1 MTKKFIFVDDDA
13 KVLKGLQRMLRKYRK
28 EWDMTFALSG
38 AETLKIMETET
49 FDVIVSDM
57 RMPEMNGDELLN
69 EVKKCSP
76 QTVRIILSGHA
87 EAEMIMKTVKAA
99 HQFLAKPCDPELLK
113 YTVSRVSAL
122 RGLLADERLLNV
134 ASQVE
139 SLPSLPSI
147 YTRVMEVLRQPD
159 YSIRE
164 VGEIISEDLGMTS
177 KILQLVNSAFFGIP
191 RRFSDVTE
199 AVVFLGYDTI
209 HALVL
214 TFGIF
219 SQFSSKKIAGLDIEK
234 LSAHGLMTASV
245 AKSIAKAET
254 KEKEIID
261 DTFMAGLLH
270 DVGKLILASGL
281 TETYREVDKRLKQE
295 KITRHAAEMDVFGIT
310 HAEIGAYLLGIWGL
324 SDHIIESIAWHHDPE
339 SSPVKG
345 FSPLAAVHAANVMV
359 NRHSVVEPL
368 DQVDLS
374 KDDAGL
380 DTDFLD
386 RINCSNRIG
395 TWQDLAVE
403 VLRKA
408 EANE

>member
-28 EWDMTFALSG
+28 EWDMTFAQSG
-38 AETLKIMETET
+38 PETLKIMETEN

-69 EVKKCSP
+69 EVKERSP

-87 EAEMIMKTVKAA
+87 ETEMIMKTVKAA

-122 RGLLADERLLNV
+122 RGLLADERLLHV
-134 ASQVE
+134 ASKVE

-147 YTRVMEVLRQPD
+147 YSRVMEVLQQPD

-191 RRFSDVTE
+191 RRFSDVSE
-199 AVVFLGYDTI
+199 AVVYLGHDTVQS
-209 HALVL
+209 LVL

-234 LSAHGLMTASV
+234 LSTHGLKTASI
-245 AKSIAKAET
+245 AKAITKAET

-261 DTFMAGLLH
+261 DTFMASLLH
-270 DVGKLILASGL
+270 DVGQLILASGL
-281 TETYREVDKRLKQE
+281 TETYREVDKRIKQE
-295 KITRHAAEMDVFGIT
+295 NMIRHAAELDVFGIT
-310 HAEIGAYLLGIWGL
+310 HAEVGAYLLGIWGL
-324 SDHIIESIAWHHDPE
+324 SDHIIEAIAWHHDPQ
-339 SSPVKG
+339 SSPVEH
-345 FSPLAAVHAANVMV
+345 FSPLAAVHSADVMV
-359 NRHSVVEPL
+359 NQHSDSETL
-368 DQVDLS
+368 NHVDLDN
-374 KDDAGL
+374 DDSAL
-380 DTDFLD
+380 DVAFLT
-386 RINCSNRIG
+386 RINCNHRISS
-395 TWQDLAVE
+395 WQSLASE
-403 VLRKA
+403 ELRKA
-408 EANE
+408 ETDE